1 MTQSPYVRLT
11 IRGSERAADVIVPGS
26 LTPADVIPEFIELVG
41 ETTKVSSLGL
51 FTVLGARLDHT
62 VPVGEQELLD
72 GQVVQVLPLADAPL
86 EPVVHDV
93 VDRLTSIDVRGL
105 WNDTSRPWVLGIL
118 STVLLLLS
126 LWFIPGAFSRP
137 WWPVAGMYALTIVT
151 AALKVHTL
159 AWPLYAGSLLL
170 TFLGGINF
178 EFGSKESAI
187 WWLSAFAANLAVF
200 GVLRRRFLALGTA
213 LATLAAGIGIFILST
228 TLGAT
233 AEQAGAIV
241 AVIALAALGLVPR
254 FAMQGAGLYKVQDAL
269 AEDEDV
275 KVKRVDVAI
284 SEAYEALSMSVVVLA
299 VTLAISLGLASALV
313 VENIFAA
320 ITVAAVAIAMVFR
333 TRHFP
338 FALHRAVLW
347 GAAIV
352 TGVCCA
358 QAIVASKPDLSVWLG
373 VGVIVVAI
381 AVYTVPRFAF
391 RSSVNSALGRRI
403 SGVIERICTL
413 VTVPALVGIFG
424 VYSELLRTFQ

>member
-51 FTVLGARLDHT
+51 FTVLGARLEHT

-187 WWLSAFAANLAVF
+187 WWLSAFAANLA
-200 GVLRRRFLALGTA
+200 
-213 LATLAAGIGIFILST
+213 
-228 TLGAT
+228 
-233 AEQAGAIV
+233 
-241 AVIALAALGLVPR
+241 
-254 FAMQGAGLYKVQDAL
+254 
-269 AEDEDV
+269 
-275 KVKRVDVAI
+275 
-284 SEAYEALSMSVVVLA
+284 
-299 VTLAISLGLASALV
+299 
-313 VENIFAA
+313 
-320 ITVAAVAIAMVFR
+320 
-333 TRHFP
+333 
-338 FALHRAVLW
+338 
-347 GAAIV
+347 
-352 TGVCCA
+352 
-358 QAIVASKPDLSVWLG
+358 
-373 VGVIVVAI
+373 
-381 AVYTVPRFAF
+381 
-391 RSSVNSALGRRI
+391 
-403 SGVIERICTL
+403 
-413 VTVPALVGIFG
+413 
-424 VYSELLRTFQ
+424 